1 MGRLTRALED
11 RRTIDVISAKF
22 FPLCFKMAERF
33 ENLDKILLAWAKE
46 KILKSLVDALNR
58 QEKQEENKKPLL
70 LWKITQKIL
79 EQSQSAVERD
89 EIQNK
94 IVSKL
99 TLSKKPLLSLE
110 YSKPDKQNVYD
121 INLFQKF
128 SVSK

>member
-1 MGRLTRALED
+1 M
-11 RRTIDVISAKF
+11 
-22 FPLCFKMAERF
+22 
-33 ENLDKILLAWAKE
+33 ENYSE
-46 KILKSLVDALNR
+46 
-58 QEKQEENKKPLL
+58 
-70 LWKITQKIL
+70 KIL
-79 EQSQSAVERD
+79 EQSQSTVERD

>member
-1 MGRLTRALED
+1 M
-11 RRTIDVISAKF
+11 
-22 FPLCFKMAERF
+22 
-33 ENLDKILLAWAKE
+33 ENYSE
-46 KILKSLVDALNR
+46 
-58 QEKQEENKKPLL
+58 
-70 LWKITQKIL
+70 KIL

-99 TLSKKPLLSLE
+99 TLSLE

>member
-1 MGRLTRALED
+1 
-11 RRTIDVISAKF
+11 
-22 FPLCFKMAERF
+22 MAERF
-33 ENLDKILLAWAKE
+33 ENLDKILFAWAKE

-110 YSKPDKQNVYD
+110 YSKPDKQNVND

>member
-1 MGRLTRALED
+1 M
-11 RRTIDVISAKF
+11 
-22 FPLCFKMAERF
+22 
-33 ENLDKILLAWAKE
+33 ENYSE
-46 KILKSLVDALNR
+46 
-58 QEKQEENKKPLL
+58 
-70 LWKITQKIL
+70 KIL

-99 TLSKKPLLSLE
+99 TLSKKLLLSLE